1 MRTMM
6 SAVTLAALALLP
18 AEGRAQPVAPGSR
31 PSQDALVL
39 EVRLLRQAVE
49 RQTAAAV
56 RSQLLVSRL
65 AVQHQ
70 RVVRAQDAVDRAV
83 DAADVGAR
91 KQEQMREALGR
102 LNRVFGEV
110 VEEPRRSELER
121 EIEGL
126 RAQLVDQDR
135 AMSRLRMKQSQTEQS
150 LTAEQRL
157 YGELESSLSS
167 LDRQLQK
174 PGS

>member
-1 MRTMM
+1 
-6 SAVTLAALALLP
+6 
-18 AEGRAQPVAPGSR
+18 
-31 PSQDALVL
+31 
-39 EVRLLRQAVE
+39 
-49 RQTAAAV
+49 
-56 RSQLLVSRL
+56 
-65 AVQHQ
+65 
-70 RVVRAQDAVDRAV
+70 
-83 DAADVGAR
+83 
-91 KQEQMREALGR
+91 MREALGR

-121 EIEGL
+121 EIEVL